1 MELQGNVNSQSHA
14 YSSIF
19 TLLLISEYLSYH
31 FSKSGSGW
39 AGGIENVYHDPCQD
53 WLDIINMKLTS
64 PNYPEQYNKLD
75 DCTWKITAPPGHLI
89 TLDFDVIDVS
99 IARMPVFIKEK
110 GFVFCYHIQNNFTTV
125 I

>member
-1 MELQGNVNSQSHA
+1 
-14 YSSIF
+14 
-19 TLLLISEYLSYH
+19 
-31 FSKSGSGW
+31 
-39 AGGIENVYHDPCQD
+39 
-53 WLDIINMKLTS
+53 MKLTS